1 MQVLIHLPPE
11 LALRFRRSV
20 PARSRSGYVRGLLE
34 KNLPDTDDLMYQA
47 ALEAQAFDDAQPEAE
62 RLVFAA
68 AEMDGLD
75 PDEAFDLDKLSK
87 LCPA

>member
-20 PARSRSGYVRGLLE
+20 PTRSRSGYVRGLLE
-34 KNLPDTDDLMYQA
+34 KSLPNADELMYQA
-47 ALEAQAFDDAQPEAE
+47 ALEAQAFDDTQPDEK
-62 RLVFAA
+62 LIYGAA
-68 AEMDGLD
+68 DMDGLD
-75 PDEAFDLDKLSK
+75 PDETFDLEKLGK